1 MNCMRHSSTCHDL
14 RSAAP
19 FGIAYLRSVAFVRGH
34 GCFLL
39 SLMAVFRAHV
49 FFRDNRR
56 REASKIPKFTRRANF
71 TRGKKKRRKKE
82 KEGKGSEMIKASLL
96 GESTCHYR

>member
-1 MNCMRHSSTCHDL
+1 MNK
-14 RSAAP
+14 SA
-19 FGIAYLRSVAFVRGH
+19 
-34 GCFLL
+34 
-39 SLMAVFRAHV
+39 
-49 FFRDNRR
+49 
-56 REASKIPKFTRRANF
+56 KIPKFTRRANF

>member
-1 MNCMRHSSTCHDL
+1 MEDTFFGCRRPNDKQDSHSRKQTATKL
-14 RSAAP
+14 QK
-19 FGIAYLRSVAFVRGH
+19 F
-34 GCFLL
+34 
-39 SLMAVFRAHV
+39 
-49 FFRDNRR
+49 
-56 REASKIPKFTRRANF
+56 PKFTRRANF